1 MLIKIAIELGLPL
14 FELEQ
19 WHEFYLQKYIKYF
32 SKNGFNS
39 DRIEMYLAQIAY
51 FSNKNEKTK
60 ITDYLIRMNAPAAAD
75 DSDIFRQPENGK
87 KHPRTLGFNVRLPR
101 LSDKK
106 INRRTPK
113 APPIAETR
121 AKMAALYGEKST
133 AENAIK
139 K

>member
-19 WHEFYLQKYIKYF
+19 WQEFYLQKYIKYF

-51 FSNKNEKTK
+51 YSNKNEKTK

-75 DSDIFRQPENGK
+75 DSDIFRQPE
-87 KHPRTLGFNVRLPR
+87 TL
-101 LSDKK
+101 
-106 INRRTPK
+106 
-113 APPIAETR
+113 
-121 AKMAALYGEKST
+121 
-133 AENAIK
+133 
-139 K
+139 

>member
-1 MLIKIAIELGLPL
+1 MIE
-14 FELEQ
+14 EWQER
-19 WHEFYLQKYIKYF
+19 HLQEYMRYF
-32 SKNGFNS
+32 LKNGFNS

-51 FSNKNEKTK
+51 YSNKNEKTK
-60 ITDYLIRMNAPAAAD
+60 ITDYLIKMNTAAAD
-75 DSDIFRQPENGK
+75 DGDIFRQPENGK
-87 KHPRTLGFNVRLPR
+87 KHPRTLGFNLRLPR

>member
-1 MLIKIAIELGLPL
+1 MR
-14 FELEQ
+14 
-19 WHEFYLQKYIKYF
+19 YF
-32 SKNGFNS
+32 LKNGFNS

-51 FSNKNEKTK
+51 YSNKNDKTK
-60 ITDYLIRMNAPAAAD
+60 ITDYLIRMNAHHAAD

-87 KHPRTLGFNVRLPR
+87 KHPRTLGFNLRLPR

-121 AKMAALYGEKST
+121 SKMAALYGEKST

>member
-1 MLIKIAIELGLPL
+1 MR
-14 FELEQ
+14 
-19 WHEFYLQKYIKYF
+19 YF
-32 SKNGFNS
+32 LKNGFNS

-51 FSNKNEKTK
+51 YSNKNDKTK
-60 ITDYLIRMNAPAAAD
+60 ITEYLIRMNNTAAAD
-75 DSDIFRQPENGK
+75 GDIFRQPENGK
-87 KHPRTLGFNVRLPR
+87 KHPRTLGFNLKLPR

-121 AKMAALYGEKST
+121 AKMAALYGEKFT

>member
-1 MLIKIAIELGLPL
+1 MPFFVIE
-14 FELEQ
+14 EWQEC
-19 WHEFYLQKYIKYF
+19 HLQEYMRYF
-32 SKNGFNS
+32 LKNGFNS

-51 FSNKNEKTK
+51 YSNKNDKTK
-60 ITDYLIRMNAPAAAD
+60 ITDYLIRMNAPAAD

-87 KHPRTLGFNVRLPR
+87 KHPRTLGFNLRLPR

-121 AKMAALYGEKST
+121 AKMAALYGEKPLDIISEK
-133 AENAIK
+133 A
-139 K
+139 